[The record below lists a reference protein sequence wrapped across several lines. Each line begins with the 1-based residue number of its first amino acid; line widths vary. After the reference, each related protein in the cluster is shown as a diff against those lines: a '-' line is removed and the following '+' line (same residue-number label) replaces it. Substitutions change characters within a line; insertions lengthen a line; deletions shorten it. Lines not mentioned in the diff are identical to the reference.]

1 DDPIAAT
8 FAASAADGNP
18 MPNIPEMGAVWTP
31 LGEQLQLVRNGDL
44 DADAAMTSAA
54 EAVRTAVA
62 S

>member
-1 DDPIAAT
+1 
-8 FAASAADGNP
+8 

-44 DADAAMTSAA
+44 DANAAMTSAA